1 MNENSNKTYVI
12 FGIQSE
18 LFALSTEMVSEVI
31 EINNITPVPNTPPH
45 ILGVT
50 NFRGNILP
58 VISSKIKFGFTDVES
73 ENIAFV
79 VLVLELEIEKRKA
92 KIGLVVDDVS
102 DVFKISTSEINNVP
116 ASDSKFN
123 PEYLEGAFKRKDKYV
138 YILNAQKV
146 FAVRDLQLMV

>member
-1 MNENSNKTYVI
+1 MNENSHKTYVI
-12 FGIQSE
+12 FSIQKE

-31 EINNITPVPNTPPH
+31 EINNITPVPNTPQH

-58 VISSKIKFGFTDVES
+58 VISSKIKFGFS
-73 ENIAFV
+73 EQEEQSNAYVI
-79 VLVLELEIEKRKA
+79 LVLDVEIEKRKS
-92 KIGLVVDDVS
+92 KIGLVVDEVS
-102 DVFKISTSEINNVP
+102 DVFKINHTEINSVP

-123 PEYLEGAFKRKDKYV
+123 PEFLEGAFKKKDKYV

-146 FAVRDLQLMV
+146 FAVKDLQLMA